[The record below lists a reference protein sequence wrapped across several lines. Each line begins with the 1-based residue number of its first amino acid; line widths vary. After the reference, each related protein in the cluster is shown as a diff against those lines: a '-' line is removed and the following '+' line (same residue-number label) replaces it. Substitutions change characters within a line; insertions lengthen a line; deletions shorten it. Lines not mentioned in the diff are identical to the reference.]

1 MQTAVRPHPLPSLL
15 QAEQAQVSLSLLVHH
30 MAPAPQQ
37 PGGPDHRGWAAS
49 LQPFL
54 CQQGQHWTW
63 HSRCGPTSAE
73 ESEGSPRP
81 ACWLTRLL
89 SSPVRTGL
97 CCTLLTQAQLRTSGQ
112 ALQSC
117 FLCIWRPASADAP
130 SCSLPVQD
138 LAFVSCWTWFASAR
152 LGNRWHWRLM

>member
-81 ACWLTRLL
+81 ACWLTACYLALYAPAFAAPCWLRL
-89 SSPVRTGL
+89 SWGP
-97 CCTLLTQAQLRTSGQ
+97 Q
-112 ALQSC
+112 
-117 FLCIWRPASADAP
+117 
-130 SCSLPVQD
+130 
-138 LAFVSCWTWFASAR
+138 AR
-152 LGNRWHWRLM
+152 LCRAAFYASGVQPLLMHRAVPSPCRTWHLSLAELDLQAHV